1 MLGEENGPR
10 ELLGPSSPAAGGKGQ
25 MEAWHECIRH
35 QLTLILAS
43 SAFRNSKRYSALLK
57 YLVERTL
64 EGQAEELKERSIG
77 VDVFDRTPDYDTA
90 ADHVVR
96 SAGSEIRKRL
106 AQYYAEP
113 GQEAAIRI
121 DVFPGSYVPQFRPCG
136 EEPSVTP
143 NREYPE
149 GPGLKTEDVRPQSS
163 RNLGR
168 WLVLFAAFFAG
179 AVLALGVTL
188 LVSRRP
194 QTALDRFWA
203 PLISQ
208 RGTMLLCVGYLRSV
222 GTDVPQ
228 VPGSGL
234 PADSPTNFM
243 ADPSVLRLHVAG
255 EDAIA
260 LARIAGVLEGAGK
273 SFRILTEPSVTFD
286 DLRQGPAVLIGEN
299 NHWVLRMIRTLRF
312 QLEETNV
319 RDQIYIRDSQEPSQG
334 GWHPI
339 HSARPG
345 EYTKDYAIVARC
357 WNPDTG
363 QILVVATGTHLWG
376 TKAAG
381 EFLTTVAHLNRLE
394 PLAQKNR
401 DRHNVEVVLSTNVV
415 EGMAGPPNIV
425 AAHFW

>member
-1 MLGEENGPR
+1 MSSLAHTPTLQGRSFPTHDQSLRKRAYSQTFSSPPDAFNKSVTGNGRSYAYLSMSYRLLWMANNGGHWQYWHVDSEACYIDVAGGGESVLGEENGPR

-25 MEAWHECIRH
+25 MEAWHECIHH

-64 EGQAEELKERSIG
+64 EGQAEELKERNIG

-136 EEPSVTP
+136 EEPRVTP

-234 PADSPTNFM
+234 PAGSPTNFM
-243 ADPSVLRLHVAG
+243 ADPGVLRLHVAG

-273 SFRILTEPSVTFD
+273 SYRS
-286 DLRQGPAVLIGEN
+286 
-299 NHWVLRMIRTLRF
+299 HRTL
-312 QLEETNV
+312 
-319 RDQIYIRDSQEPSQG
+319 S
-334 GWHPI
+334 
-339 HSARPG
+339 
-345 EYTKDYAIVARC
+345 
-357 WNPDTG
+357 
-363 QILVVATGTHLWG
+363 HL
-376 TKAAG
+376 
-381 EFLTTVAHLNRLE
+381 R
-394 PLAQKNR
+394 R
-401 DRHNVEVVLSTNVV
+401 SS
-415 EGMAGPPNIV
+415 AGPRGVDRRKQPLGSPDDPYT
-425 AAHFW
+425 AFPT